1 MKKALSIATAI
12 TLMLSLAACGSSAA
26 SSSAAPAADST
37 ASSTAESSSAAES
50 TSDKKDLTFGYIA
63 YDMSDIWNEYSAK
76 AFEYAAEQNGVKTVV
91 LDSKNSLE
99 DSVTAMESLI
109 QQGVDGISVFP
120 ISTEQGSQLVKM
132 ANEAGIPVTIEN
144 FAMDG
149 LDDPGDYIASFS
161 CE

>member
-12 TLMLSLAACGSSAA
+12 TLMLSLAACGNSAA

-50 TSDKKDLTFGYIA
+50 TGDKKDLTFGYIA

-109 QQGVDGISVFP
+109 Q
-120 ISTEQGSQLVKM
+120 
-132 ANEAGIPVTIEN
+132 AGR
-144 FAMDG
+144 
-149 LDDPGDYIASFS
+149 
-161 CE
+161 

>member
-50 TSDKKDLTFGYIA
+50 TGDKKDLTFGYIA

-91 LDSKNSLE
+91 LDSKNSLAVVSFYGCE
-99 DSVTAMESLI
+99 RS
-109 QQGVDGISVFP
+109 DGCPV
-120 ISTEQGSQLVKM
+120 
-132 ANEAGIPVTIEN
+132 VTITHNAEMAKVADRV
-144 FAMDG
+144 FYMKDG
-149 LDDPGDYIASFS
+149 QIIRVEKNEHPLKA
-161 CE
+161 EELLW

>member
-1 MKKALSIATAI
+1 MEVLEHMKKALSIATA
-12 TLMLSLAACGSSAA
+12 TALMLSLAACGSSAA

-50 TSDKKDLTFGYIA
+50 TGDKKDLTFGYIA

-99 DSVTAMESLI
+99 DSVTAMESL
-109 QQGVDGISVFP
+109 
-120 ISTEQGSQLVKM
+120 M
-132 ANEAGIPVTIEN
+132 AAWQAQVPGPVRRQT
-144 FAMDG
+144 AWRLRLG
-149 LDDPGDYIASFS
+149 
-161 CE
+161 C

>member
-50 TSDKKDLTFGYIA
+50 TGDKKDLTFGYIA

-76 AFEYAAEQNGVKTVV
+76 HLSMPLSRMA
-91 LDSKNSLE
+91 LRPSSWIPR
-99 DSVTAMESLI
+99 TAWKILS
-109 QQGVDGISVFP
+109 P
-120 ISTEQGSQLVKM
+120 RW
-132 ANEAGIPVTIEN
+132 NP
-144 FAMDG
+144 
-149 LDDPGDYIASFS
+149 
-161 CE
+161 

>member
-1 MKKALSIATAI
+1 MKKALSIATA
-12 TLMLSLAACGSSAA
+12 TALMLSLAACGSSAA

-50 TSDKKDLTFGYIA
+50 TGDKKDLTFGYIA

-109 QQGVDGISVFP
+109 Q
-120 ISTEQGSQLVKM
+120 STTRSAKLLSSGLQSRTPRQRFSSALARKVPAFTRSTRKVLT
-132 ANEAGIPVTIEN
+132 APWKSWA
-144 FAMDG
+144 AM
-149 LDDPGDYIASFS
+149 
-161 CE
+161 

>member
-1 MKKALSIATAI
+1 MKKALSITTAI
-12 TLMLSLAACGSSAA
+12 ALMLSLAACGSSAA
-26 SSSAAPAADST
+26 PSSAAPAADST

-132 ANEAGIPVTIEN
+132 ANEAGIPVTI
-144 FAMDG
+144 
-149 LDDPGDYIASFS
+149 
-161 CE
+161 